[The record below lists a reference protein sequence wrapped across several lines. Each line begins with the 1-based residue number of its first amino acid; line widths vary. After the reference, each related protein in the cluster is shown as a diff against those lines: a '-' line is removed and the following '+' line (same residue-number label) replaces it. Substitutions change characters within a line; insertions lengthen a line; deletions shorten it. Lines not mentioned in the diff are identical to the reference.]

1 MAEALAVVGIIANI
15 VQLVDFSSR
24 VLKRLED
31 YQSQLGDIPEAF
43 RHINAS
49 LPVLLDALQQTQSA
63 INAGRMQDG
72 SEKALRPAI
81 EGCRV
86 QIKLLDDVI
95 AKALPT
101 SSDSRIRRGGKALKS
116 LRYEAKAEK
125 IAAVIQGYIQ
135 TLTYH
140 AAASLG
146 PSAGT
151 VSHTPKSGRT

>member
-63 INAGRMQDG
+63 RRYPHQAILG
-72 SEKALRPAI
+72 SEE
-81 EGCRV
+81 EGKR
-86 QIKLLDDVI
+86 
-95 AKALPT
+95 
-101 SSDSRIRRGGKALKS
+101 
-116 LRYEAKAEK
+116 
-125 IAAVIQGYIQ
+125 
-135 TLTYH
+135 
-140 AAASLG
+140 
-146 PSAGT
+146 
-151 VSHTPKSGRT
+151 